1 MKTIKNKKSGSQKP
15 LALQAYELLKDKMV
29 TLELAPGMKLE
40 EQDLMD
46 KLSLGRTPIREA
58 IKMLIAE
65 GLVVSHGTNAT
76 YVEELTLRSAKDLRN
91 IVQSL
96 GAVAFDLANP
106 NADFSEIIKKLES
119 IHQMMDEAVSKSD
132 FQSFALL
139 NSDFHRTLAKVADNV
154 FLDHALERIYF
165 FETRQ
170 AFVVSSSLGD
180 RPEFFETFQKQ
191 HQEFIDYLRKNDL
204 DKMKDVY
211 QEHMEVAHKR
221 FAAYFVGNN

>member
-46 KLSLGRTPIREA
+46 KLSLGR
-58 IKMLIAE
+58 
-65 GLVVSHGTNAT
+65 VVSHGTNAT
-76 YVEELTLRSAKDLRN
+76 YVEELTLRSAKDLRK

-106 NADFSEIIKKLES
+106 KADFSEIIKKLES
-119 IHQMMDEAVSKSD
+119 IHRMMDEAVSKSD